1 MTQATSETTFG
12 GAALAALCWPRF
24 HPGEVWLAGAG
35 PGDPGLLTLHVVNA
49 LSQADIIVYD
59 ALVHDAVLRLA
70 RPEVVLEFAGKR
82 GGRPSA
88 IQRDITERLIEL
100 ARQRRR
106 VLRLKGGDPF
116 VFGRGGEEAL
126 GLAAAG
132 ISFRV
137 LPGVTA
143 GLAGLAYA
151 SIPATTRDTNH
162 GVILVTG
169 QYAAGNQHSLD
180 WGALVRTQL
189 PIILYMGMR
198 RLPEIAGS
206 LLANGVSPELSV
218 AVICNATTPQQCVLV
233 TTLARVVRDS
243 AAQGLGSPSIIA
255 IGEMVKLRAALV
267 PFAITLAA
275 EP

>member
-1 MTQATSETTFG
+1 
-12 GAALAALCWPRF
+12 
-24 HPGEVWLAGAG
+24 
-35 PGDPGLLTLHVVNA
+35 
-49 LSQADIIVYD
+49 
-59 ALVHDAVLRLA
+59 
-70 RPEVVLEFAGKR
+70 
-82 GGRPSA
+82 
-88 IQRDITERLIEL
+88 
-100 ARQRRR
+100 
-106 VLRLKGGDPF
+106 
-116 VFGRGGEEAL
+116 
-126 GLAAAG
+126 
-132 ISFRV
+132 
-137 LPGVTA
+137 VTA

-267 PFAITLAA
+267 PFAISLPA